1 MFAGTMIERDE
12 HTVTVVSQLRS
23 WQQGLKCHLNAVF
36 SVTRLEQMYFF
47 RTDYKQM
54 VSGFCVSHSINIS
67 ILLLNQEAF

>member
-1 MFAGTMIERDE
+1 MFAGTMVEREE
-12 HTVTVVSQLRS
+12 HIITDVSLLRS

-36 SVTRLEQMYFF
+36 PVTHLEQMCFF

-67 ILLLNQEAF
+67 ILLLNQAF